1 MKKLIDNVYANF
13 YLNAADT
20 FGLTY
25 SIHNEKMGLA
35 TITKGDK
42 TLDIS
47 SIILGLNSQ
56 LSGCLSENKVKTSTL
71 LHEQNIPVPK
81 FQTFED
87 PEHAIAF
94 GLEALHEKKSV
105 VIKPIS
111 GSLSIG
117 ITVSPASLTQIKSAV
132 KEAFIGNSEI
142 MIEEYIPGRHFRIT
156 VLDDEVIAITERIGA
171 NVEGDGK
178 STVLELIAQKNVQR
192 KKEFL
197 PEIYLRKKDLEYLKN
212 EKIELLKI
220 YPKGVSITLQLGC
233 DLDIG
238 GERVRIDR
246 NLIPKVNS
254 ELFINAIAT
263 LGLRFGGIDFITPDI
278 TIPYTTIPTAINEI
292 NSCPD
297 SDVHFRD
304 TSLHSNYAAERIIE
318 KIFFG
323 KTDSGLKIKVN

>member
-1 MKKLIDNVYANF
+1 MYANF

-20 FGLTY
+20 LGLKY
-25 SIHNEKMGLA
+25 SIRNEKMGLA

-71 LHEQNIPVPK
+71 LQEQNIPVPK

-94 GLEALHEKKSV
+94 ALEELHKKKSV

-117 ITVSPASLTQIKSAV
+117 ITVSPASLAQIKAAV

-142 MIEEYIPGRHFRIT
+142 MIEEYVPGRHFRIT

-171 NVEGDGK
+171 NVKGDGEN
-178 STVLELIAQKNVQR
+178 TVLELIAQKNIQR
-192 KKEFL
+192 KIDFL
-197 PEIYLRKKDLEYLKN
+197 PEIFLRKKDLEYLKN
-212 EKIELLKI
+212 EKIELLKV
-220 YPKGVSITLQLGC
+220 YPKGIYIALQLGC

-238 GERVRIDR
+238 GERVRVDR
-246 NLIPKVNS
+246 DLVPKVNS
-254 ELFINAIAT
+254 DLFINALKT
-263 LGLRFGGIDFITPDI
+263 LGLRFGGIDYITPDI

-297 SDVHFRD
+297 SDVHYRD
-304 TSLHSNYAAERIIE
+304 TKNYDNYAAERIIE

-323 KTDSGLKIKVN
+323 KTDSGLKIKVNQNLT